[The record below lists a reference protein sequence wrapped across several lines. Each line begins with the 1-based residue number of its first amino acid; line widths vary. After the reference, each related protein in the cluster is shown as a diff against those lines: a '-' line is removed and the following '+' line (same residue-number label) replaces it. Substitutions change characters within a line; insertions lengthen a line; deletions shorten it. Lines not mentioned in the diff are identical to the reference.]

1 MSQESLHSLGNSEVM
16 LGARPKDK
24 QLEAPEQLE
33 ETWERPSFRLE
44 TLICKVAQSL
54 QQSMA
59 EQIHNL
65 QQQFTQTM
73 TEQSQQTHKVQQ
85 HMTTQTQQ
93 IKQHQ
98 AEAEQVLAKVVRS

>member
-16 LGARPKDK
+16 LGARPKDT

-33 ETWERPSFRLE
+33 ETWERPSSCLE

-73 TEQSQQTHKVQQ
+73 TEQSQQTHKFQQ

-93 IKQHQ
+93 INNTKQK
-98 AEAEQVLAKVVRS
+98 LNKYWPK